1 MDQEEKNQR
10 FVMEHDQLHAKQL
23 KACNARIASY
33 VAENQIM
40 REELSTS
47 EYRIRDLTTKH
58 LRLQKQT
65 THTNKYT
72 EYTEYTEFNSL
83 HEADDTDRRPYQ
95 IGPSP
100 SVQIEVLRLEQRLK
114 NSEQK
119 EMTCRQHNIQLQHSL
134 DERNQ
139 VRAWLYTR
147 SPSSSCRRS
156 IEHRIHTRPF
166 FWIFLFDVFLMLV

>member
-1 MDQEEKNQR
+1 
-10 FVMEHDQLHAKQL
+10 
-23 KACNARIASY
+23 
-33 VAENQIM
+33 M

-72 EYTEYTEFNSL
+72 EYTEYNSL

-139 VRAWLYTR
+139 VRACIHAAPVGPPRAVGVSLTGYTR
-147 SPSSSCRRS
+147 GLFFGS
-156 IEHRIHTRPF
+156 F
-166 FWIFLFDVFLMLV
+166 FWMWLILTVFFFFFDLFEFFSRSPPPFHSTNATST